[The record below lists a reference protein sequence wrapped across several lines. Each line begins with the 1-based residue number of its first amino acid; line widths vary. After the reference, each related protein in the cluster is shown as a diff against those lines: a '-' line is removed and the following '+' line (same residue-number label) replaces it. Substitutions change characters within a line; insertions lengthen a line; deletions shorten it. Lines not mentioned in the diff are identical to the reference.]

1 MLLVKGICSTKVPPT
16 VADPDLQIR
25 GAQVIQTLRW
35 GGGGVQKEFF
45 WPFGPQ
51 IGLKKRGGPSPPGT
65 SPRSATAIE
74 RGVFAIAMIY
84 HVGNYS
90 AKNFRSDLTDL
101 YGCLL
106 PRKDVFNIITIVWIN
121 ADFNIE
127 INCCEP
133 RLVSVSKR
141 CM

>member
-35 GGGGVQKEFF
+35 GGGVQKEFF

-84 HVGNYS
+84 HGGNYS
-90 AKNFRSDLTDL
+90 AKNFRSDSPIYMDICYLEKMS
-101 YGCLL
+101 LL
-106 PRKDVFNIITIVWIN
+106 TIVWIN
-121 ADFNIE
+121 ADFSHGN
-127 INCCEP
+127 
-133 RLVSVSKR
+133 
-141 CM
+141 

>member
-45 WPFGPQ
+45 WLFGPQ

-106 PRKDVFNIITIVWIN
+106 PRKDVFTYNSL
-121 ADFNIE
+121 D
-127 INCCEP
+127 
-133 RLVSVSKR
+133 
-141 CM
+141 

>member
-1 MLLVKGICSTKVPPT
+1 MLLVKGICSTEMSHT

-35 GGGGVQKEFF
+35 GGGVQKEFF

-106 PRKDVFNIITIVWIN
+106 PRKDVFTYNSL
-121 ADFNIE
+121 D
-127 INCCEP
+127 
-133 RLVSVSKR
+133 
-141 CM
+141 

>member
-1 MLLVKGICSTKVPPT
+1 MLTKLLRNYAACERHLFNQSAPYSGGSRPSDKGGPSHP
-16 VADPDLQIR
+16 DPEM
-25 GAQVIQTLRW
+25 

-84 HVGNYS
+84 HGGNYS
-90 AKNFRSDLTDL
+90 GKNFRSDSPIYMDICYLEKMS
-101 YGCLL
+101 LL
-106 PRKDVFNIITIVWIN
+106 TIVWIN
-121 ADFNIE
+121 ADFSHRN
-127 INCCEP
+127 
-133 RLVSVSKR
+133 
-141 CM
+141 